1 MLLVQRPHQVHTH
14 ARARPQTNTPPPFIK
29 QSTPTPKTKGAGLTV
44 SVARDPVTGDT
55 VFEAGAVVL
64 GDRGLV
70 ALDELD
76 KMAGEH
82 QVMVVM
88 DWCDGLE
95 VIEWNERGL

>member
-1 MLLVQRPHQVHTH
+1 
-14 ARARPQTNTPPPFIK
+14 
-29 QSTPTPKTKGAGLTV
+29 V

-55 VFEAGAVVL
+55 IFEAGAVVL

-82 QVMVVM
+82 QVGGGGNGL
-88 DWCDGLE
+88 DWCD
-95 VIEWNERGL
+95 